1 MDEAVEAGRSALPP
15 ARELLEV
22 MNGAARLQDRG
33 PDTPRLTGNSS
44 QNPGGAA
51 QATSHITARAKVEFN
66 ERLMDPREA
75 QHAVELAER
84 SEPAKAMLAFL
95 AAPQDGD
102 VGWFDLS
109 KVLEMLE
116 DQVGKKAFTSR
127 G

>member
-1 MDEAVEAGRSALPP
+1 
-15 ARELLEV
+15 

-116 DQVGKKAFTSR
+116 DQVGKKAFHKSWMKTAVQQR
-127 G
+127 IERTA